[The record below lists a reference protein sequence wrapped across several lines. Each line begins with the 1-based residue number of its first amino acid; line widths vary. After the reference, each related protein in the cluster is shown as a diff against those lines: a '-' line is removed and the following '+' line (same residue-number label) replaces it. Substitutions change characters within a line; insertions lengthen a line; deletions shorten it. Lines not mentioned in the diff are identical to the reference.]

1 MKTTVLIIILASGL
15 PLTAQPVQA
24 DNTTAPAAQPVQ
36 AGNPAAPAAQPAP
49 VDDSAVPN
57 GGFSASRYEALW
69 TKSPFA
75 VATSE
80 AGPES
85 PDYMLVGIANVE
97 GISYACLI
105 DAHNQEHFLIS
116 TDKPN
121 RGLMLTSITRNHDD
135 TYAAVQKDGE
145 SITLKLQQPP
155 PMAASTN
162 MVVMPGGMPP
172 GGASQLPMP
181 GANLSIPESGRPPIR
196 FRRPLIH
203 LPTPP
208 MQQQQPAPA
217 PAQVPPPPQ

>member
-1 MKTTVLIIILASGL
+1 MKTTVLSIILAAGL
-15 PLTAQPVQA
+15 
-24 DNTTAPAAQPVQ
+24 APAAQPVR
-36 AGNPAAPAAQPAP
+36 ADNPAAPAAQPVPA
-49 VDDSAVPN
+49 DNSAVPN
-57 GGFSASRYEALW
+57 AAFSASRYEDLW

-85 PDYMLVGIANVE
+85 PDYMLVGIANVD

-116 TDKPN
+116 SDKPN
-121 RGLMLTSITRNHDD
+121 RGLTLTSITRNHDD

-155 PMAASTN
+155 PMAAAPGAPSANT
-162 MVVMPGGMPP
+162 VVMPGGMTP
-172 GGASQLPMP
+172 QLPMP
-181 GANLSIPESGRPPIR
+181 GANLSIPGSGRPPTR

-203 LPTPP
+203 LPPP
-208 MQQQQPAPA
+208 PPQQQQPAPA
-217 PAQVPPPPQ
+217 QPAPVQAPPPSQ